1 MNGSARIVLALCLLC
16 LSTADGKGLI
26 PRMKDRMRRR
36 DESAKRG
43 IASLRSFFGGP
54 AIPIEPSTLSLIGA
68 GLPGTDT
75 QSTQEALEMLG
86 YKVYGARTAHLLG
99 HGTKWIQAT
108 AAAQEDKNYT
118 SIDALLAEVEGQ
130 GYNATLDF
138 AVLAPLLAVRRP
150 RAKVLHVHACLCVF
164 MRMCVC
170 ACVCVCVCVYVYFPK
185 DHATPV

>member
-1 MNGSARIVLALCLLC
+1 MLLALCFLC

-36 DESAKRG
+36 DQSAKRG

-54 AIPIEPSTLSLIGA
+54 AVPIKPSTLSLIGA

-75 QSTQEALEMLG
+75 HSTQEALEMLG

-99 HGTKWIQAT
+99 HGAKWIQAT
-108 AAAQEDKNYT
+108 AAAQEDANYT
-118 SIDALLAEVEGQ
+118 AIDALLAEVEDQ

-150 RAKVLHVHACLCVF
+150 RAKVPHVHACLCV
-164 MRMCVC
+164 CVC
-170 ACVCVCVCVYVYFPK
+170 VYVCVCVCVCFLK
-185 DHATPV
+185 DHATHM